1 MNNSYKIYASQDYV
15 DEKIS
20 EIEVPVQSV
29 NGKTGEIVL
38 TPSDVGA
45 QPVGNYLTEESD
57 PTVPSWA
64 KEENK
69 PTYTANEIEA
79 GTFAGQVAANTSA
92 QTPGNYLLR
101 NSKLVSAESTPTV
114 NGEICWLYE

>member
-1 MNNSYKIYASQDYV
+1 MDSSYKVYASQDYV
-15 DEKIS
+15 NKKVASIK
-20 EIEVPVQSV
+20 VPVLSV
-29 NGKTGEIVL
+29 NGQVGKVLL

-45 QPVGNYLTEESD
+45 QPAGNYLTEESD

-79 GTFAGQVAANTSA
+79 GTFAGQVIAKTDA
-92 QTPGNYLLR
+92 QTPSTYLLR
-101 NSKLVSAESTPTV
+101 NSKLSETETTPSN
-114 NGEICWLYE
+114 NGEICWMYE